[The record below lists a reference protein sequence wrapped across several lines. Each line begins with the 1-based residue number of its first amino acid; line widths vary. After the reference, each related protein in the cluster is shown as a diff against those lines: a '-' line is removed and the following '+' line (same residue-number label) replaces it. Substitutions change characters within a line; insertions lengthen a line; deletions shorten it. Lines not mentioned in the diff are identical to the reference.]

1 MQFSK
6 KELEI
11 LETGKLTLLE
21 YLAVD
26 RNKMANQRLLL
37 TYLRVGLYFIV
48 FGLTAYKLEE
58 LKELISVV
66 YIFFSFGIL
75 SILIGVIQY
84 YRINKVLNKYL
95 K

>member
-1 MQFSK
+1 MRFSK

-26 RNKMANQRLLL
+26 RNRLANQRTLLIYIRL
-37 TYLRVGLYFIV
+37 GLSLFIL
-48 FGLTAYKLEE
+48 GLSIYKLEV
-58 LKELISVV
+58 LKGL
-66 YIFFSFGIL
+66 YNTIFLFFGLGVI

-84 YRINKVLNKYL
+84 LKINKVLNKYV